1 MSNSDVPAAAEGVP
15 RFNRSEIMKDAWAR
29 YRDIRVQYS
38 AKQIE
43 LGFVDGS
50 FSACLVIAWR
60 VAKKQAAAKAR
71 QARIDAMLTSTNG
84 ERLRGLLGALQNSNF
99 LSFRFDQAAERARI
113 EQAISDLI
121 GEAA

>member
-1 MSNSDVPAAAEGVP
+1 M
-15 RFNRSEIMKDAWAR
+15 FNRSEIMKDAWAR
-29 YRDIRVQYS
+29 YRDIRVRYS

-43 LGFVDGS
+43 RGFVDGS

-71 QARIDAMLTSTNG
+71 QVRIDAMLTTANG
-84 ERLRGLLGALQNSNF
+84 ERLRGLLGALESSNY
-99 LSFRFDQAAERARI
+99 LSFRFSQGDERARI
-113 EQAISDLI
+113 ERAINQLI